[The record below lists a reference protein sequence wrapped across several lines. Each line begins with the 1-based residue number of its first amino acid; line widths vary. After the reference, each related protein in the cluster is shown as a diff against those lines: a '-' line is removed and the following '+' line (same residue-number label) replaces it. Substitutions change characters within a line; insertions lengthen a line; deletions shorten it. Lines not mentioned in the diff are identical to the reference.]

1 MTSDAVLCLN
11 AGSSS
16 TKFGLF
22 RIGLSDWPSLVARG
36 QLKRGKEEI
45 RLEARGPDGS
55 IALDEIVADDAADPQ
70 RAYQRL
76 LDWADDLARPG
87 RLAAV
92 GHRIVHGGTAFTGPV
107 RLTAETISS
116 IEGLT
121 PLAPLHQPLGL
132 KPVRAIAGLRP
143 DLRQTASFDTA
154 FHSSIAP
161 QAARYALPRRLE
173 AEGIRK
179 YGFHGLSYDYIA
191 HRLDDRWPGTTAKK
205 TVVAHLG
212 AGASLCALKDSK
224 SADTTMG
231 FSTLDGVVMATRC
244 GSLDPGVILYLLK
257 AKDFTPE
264 AIEHLLYYKSG
275 LLGVSD
281 LSGDMRELL
290 KADTPPAREAI
301 DLFALSVARQVA
313 VMATSLGGLERL
325 VFTGGVGENQPGI
338 RDAICQHLV
347 WLGLAVDPDRNRA
360 AVERIDAPDSRVEIL
375 IVPTDEEAVIAR
387 DAARLPVG

>member
-76 LDWADDLARPG
+76 LDWADDLAQPG

-92 GHRIVHGGTAFTGPV
+92 GHRIVHGGTAFTGPA
-107 RLTAETISS
+107 RLTAEAIAA
-116 IEGLT
+116 IEDLT
-121 PLAPLHQPLGL
+121 PLAPLHQPLAL
-132 KPVRAIAGLRP
+132 KPVRAFCLLRP

-154 FHSSIAP
+154 FHHMLPTANT
-161 QAARYALPRRLE
+161 RYALPRRLE

-179 YGFHGLSYDYIA
+179 FGFHGLSYDYIA

-224 SADTTMG
+224 SVDTTMG
-231 FSTLDGVVMATRC
+231 FSTLDGVMMATRC

-257 AKDFTPE
+257 AKGFTPE

-275 LLGVSD
+275 LLGVSE

-290 KADTPPAREAI
+290 KADTTQAREAI

-313 VMATSLGGLERL
+313 IMATSLSGLERL

-338 RDAICQHLV
+338 RDAICHHLA

-387 DAARLPVG
+387 DAARLISS